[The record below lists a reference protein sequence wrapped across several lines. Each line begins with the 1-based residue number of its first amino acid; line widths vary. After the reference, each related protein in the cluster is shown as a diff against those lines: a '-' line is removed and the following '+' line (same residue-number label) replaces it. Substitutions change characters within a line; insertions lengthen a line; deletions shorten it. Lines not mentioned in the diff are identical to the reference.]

1 MSLLPRIVA
10 CVFFTF
16 ARSVVTSG
24 EAAETGAGAE
34 TVPKQID
41 ALFDFATNPSEPAWV
56 AVNDD
61 VMGGISRG
69 SAQIRE
75 GTLQFRGMLSLENN
89 GGFSS
94 IRSRG
99 RTRDLSAFTHL
110 VLRVKGDGRTY
121 RLTLGSNAEFRR
133 SRISYQAEF
142 STQNG
147 AWNEVVVPFARFLP
161 TYRGESLPGPPLDLA
176 RIEEFGLMLAD
187 GQPGAFALDLAWIRG
202 EPAQRPSQPG
212 QTDKH

>member
-1 MSLLPRIVA
+1 MAYIPRIVA

-34 TVPKQID
+34 TSPTQINS
-41 ALFDFATNPSEPAWV
+41 LFDFTTNPREPVWV

-69 SAQIRE
+69 SAQTSD
-75 GTLQFRGMLSLENN
+75 GTLQFRGLLSLENN

-94 IRSRG
+94 IRARG
-99 RTRDLSAFTHL
+99 KTRDLSAFTHL

-121 RLTLGSNAEFRR
+121 RITLGSNAEFRR

-147 AWNEVVVPFARFLP
+147 AWSEVVVPLARFVP
-161 TYRGESLPGPPLDLA
+161 TWRGESLSGPPLDLA

-187 GQPGAFALDLAWIRG
+187 GQPGAFALEVAWMRG
-202 EPAQRPSQPG
+202 ESAQRAD
-212 QTDKH
+212 QTR